1 MEHLTILI
9 KPASSLCNM
18 RCRYCFYSSIADIR
32 ENASYGIMSEET
44 ADNII
49 KKALQSSSSVSF
61 AFQGGEPTIAGLGFF
76 RTFVEKV
83 KEYNTGNAIIK
94 ATASNAGNASNSSNS
109 ANTGNSSNSANTGN
123 SDNQASKGIK
133 NVFYSMQTNGLN
145 IDEEFAA
152 FLKVN
157 NFLVGLS
164 IDGYKEIHDFLR
176 VDSKGDGTFNRIMKT
191 VRLFEKHKV
200 DFNVLTVINAY
211 TAKHIEKIYT
221 FFKKNNFRY
230 LQFIPCLDPLD
241 RQPLEFDYSLTPAL
255 YGKFLKTLFKLYYDD
270 FMNDNYVSIRFFDNL
285 VRVAAGQP
293 SEQCGMLGFCSGQFV
308 IEGDGTVFPC
318 DFYCVDNWQT
328 GNINEMG
335 FDEIYKSDKMQE
347 FIRTSIYDSTKCKAC
362 DVYNLC
368 RGGCRRDRDIAT
380 NGIAGDSNIYCEAL
394 HDFYKFS
401 GPYINQI
408 QIRLNLNQQ

>member
-1 MEHLTILI
+1 MENLTILI

-18 RCRYCFYSSIADIR
+18 RCKYCFYSSIADIR

-49 KKALQSSSSVSF
+49 KKALRSASNVSF
-61 AFQGGEPTIAGLGFF
+61 AFQGGEPTIAGLDFF
-76 RTFVEKV
+76 KTFIHKV
-83 KEYNTGNAIIK
+83 NEYNK
-94 ATASNAGNASNSSNS
+94 
-109 ANTGNSSNSANTGN
+109 
-123 SDNQASKGIK
+123 SKRPV
-133 NVFYSMQTNGLN
+133 NYSMQTNGLC

-152 FLKVN
+152 FLKAN

-176 VDSKGDGTFNRIMKT
+176 VDSKGEGTFNRIMKT

-200 DFNVLTVINAY
+200 DFNILTVINAY

-270 FMNDNYVSIRFFDNL
+270 FMSDNYVSIRFFDNL

-368 RGGCRRDRDIAT
+368 RGGCRRDRDLAT
-380 NGIAGDSNIYCEAL
+380 NGIAGENNIYCKAL
-394 HDFYKFS
+394 YDFYKFS
-401 GPYINQI
+401 APYIKQI
-408 QIRLNLNQQ
+408 QTRLNLIQQ

>member
-49 KKALQSSSSVSF
+49 KKALQSSNSVSF
-61 AFQGGEPTIAGLGFF
+61 AFQGGEPTLAGLDFF
-76 RTFVEKV
+76 KTFVAKV
-83 KEYNTGNAIIK
+83 NEYNKEKKQVN
-94 ATASNAGNASNSSNS
+94 
-109 ANTGNSSNSANTGN
+109 
-123 SDNQASKGIK
+123 
-133 NVFYSMQTNGLN
+133 YSIQTNGLYV
-145 IDEEFAA
+145 DEDFVK
-152 FLKVN
+152 FFKQN

-164 IDGYKEIHDFLR
+164 IDGYKDIHDFLR
-176 VDSKGDGTFNRIMKT
+176 MDSMGEGTFNRIMKT
-191 VRLFEKHKV
+191 VRLFEKHGV
-200 DFNVLTVINAY
+200 DYNILTVINAY

-241 RQPLEFDYSLTPAL
+241 SQPFEFDYSLTPL
-255 YGKFLKTLFKLYYDD
+255 IYVKFLKTLFKLYYED
-270 FMNDNYVSIRFFDNL
+270 FMSDNYVSIRFFDNL

-318 DFYCVDNWQT
+318 DFYCVDNWRT
-328 GNINEMG
+328 GNINDMG

-347 FIRTSIYDSTKCKAC
+347 FIKTSIYDSTKCKAC
-362 DVYNLC
+362 DMYNIC
-368 RGGCRRDRDIAT
+368 RGGCRRDRDLST
-380 NGIAGDSNIYCEAL
+380 AGAAGENNIYCEAL
-394 HDFYKFS
+394 YDFYKFS
-401 GPYINQI
+401 VPYIRQI
-408 QIRLNLNQQ
+408 QTRLNLIQQ